1 MTSTAVEFDFQTKRS
16 QTIALDAASAACLRG
31 LSCWLDFDTSKTDRA
46 QVESVLKELGVNALA
61 IEQALGP
68 DQEGRYDVYD
78 DCLHVACTASRTVD
92 AGLET
97 RHVDILVSEK
107 YVITLHR
114 GGVDFIEQIRKTY
127 RQDFEKFAKT
137 LSFIIYELF
146 DHLIEGYRRTSRGL
160 EAHVE
165 RFQARIFAADDDTGV
180 FAEAGR
186 ITRDLLTSR
195 AIVLATR
202 DVLHEVATRRSA
214 FVAESCQP
222 FLANLVGTLERLA
235 QDLAVEREV
244 MAELLTISMG
254 ITGAKTNRIVNRLTA
269 MSTIFLP
276 LTFLCGVYGMNFD
289 TLPELRWKYSYPVFW
304 LACLV
309 ISLGLL
315 TFMRRKR
322 WV

>member
-46 QVESVLKELGVNALA
+46 QVEAVLKELGVNSLA

-97 RHVDILVSEK
+97 RHVDILISEK

-165 RFQARIFAADDDTGV
+165 RFQARIFAADDDAGV

-202 DVLHEVATRRSA
+202 DVLHEVATRRSV

-222 FLANLVGTLERLA
+222 FLTNLVGTLERLA

-276 LTFLCGVYGMNFD
+276 LTFLCGVYGMNFEH
-289 TLPELRWKYSYPVFW
+289 LPELKWHYAYPVFW
-304 LACLV
+304 IVCLAT
-309 ISLGLL
+309 SLGLL
-315 TFMRRKR
+315 AFMRHKR